1 VMEKCVRYFG
11 NVEGDGGMQKVIGEC
26 ERYVME
32 EYSKSCK
39 NVDSDRV
46 MLKVRKKN

>member
-1 VMEKCVRYFG
+1 
-11 NVEGDGGMQKVIGEC
+11 
-26 ERYVME
+26 ME

-46 MLKVRKKN
+46 MLKVRKKCGRNMENGRISKVMEEYK